1 MFAFFRKRRKFVQ
14 VPERTCVYAIGD
26 IHGRADLLETLLE
39 RIEAHAARYAEFRK
53 VLVTLGDYVD
63 RGAGSK
69 GVIERLLTPPAGFET
84 VYLMGNHEDLMLR
97 FLSQPADGGVWMQNG
112 GEATMTSYGV
122 PVDGGWDV
130 DRAKEWRD
138 ALAEAMPPAHLG
150 FLRGLAM
157 QHTEGDYLFVHA
169 GVRPG
174 VPLRRQD
181 PEDLMWIRD
190 EFLRSDR
197 DHGKVV
203 VHGHS
208 VAFKPEEF
216 PSADRPSRIGIDT
229 GAYATNRL
237 TCLALVG
244 AMRSWIYTEPDPRF
258 A

>member
-1 MFAFFRKRRKFVQ
+1 MFGLFGKRRKFCQ

-26 IHGRADLLETLLE
+26 IHGRADLLDLVLE
-39 RIEAHAARYAEFRK
+39 KILVHAARYDGFRK
-53 VLVTLGDYVD
+53 VLITLGDYVD
-63 RGAGSK
+63 RGADSK
-69 GVIERLLTPPAGFET
+69 GVIDRLLAPPPGFET

-97 FLSQPADGGVWMQNG
+97 FLAQPADGGVWFQNG
-112 GEATMTSYGV
+112 GQAAMESYGI
-122 PVDGGWDV
+122 PVDGWDV
-130 DRAKEWRD
+130 DRAKALRD
-138 ALAEAMPPAHLG
+138 ALAAVLPPAHLA

-157 QHTEGDYLFVHA
+157 QHTEGDYVFVHA
-169 GVRPG
+169 GVKPG

-190 EFLRSDR
+190 EFLRSTK

-216 PSADRPSRIGIDT
+216 PSSDRPSRIGIDT
-229 GAYATNRL
+229 GAYATEQL

-244 AMRSWIYTEPDPRF
+244 AMRSWIHTEQDPRF